1 MRLTEAILVGLDL
14 VRFEDFLKALA
25 LDAAD
30 LGGQGE
36 VACGVGQEPVH
47 LAGGKGLENPLLLL
61 KWTRMER
68 ITVDMTILSNILQL
82 G

>member
-1 MRLTEAILVGLDL
+1 LQ
-14 VRFEDFLKALA
+14 ALA

-30 LGGQGE
+30 FGGQGD

-47 LAGGKGLENPLLLL
+47 LSGGKGLENPLLLL

-68 ITVDMTILSNILQL
+68 ITVDMTILFKILRL